1 MQLLSI
7 FFIFICITICNA
19 NDLKIKKISSELI
32 LNQNEYNLKDS
43 HAPTIL
49 SLKSKILVAW
59 FAGEKEG
66 DKSVGI
72 WFSEKVGNKW
82 AKAKKIVGT
91 GNEPCWNPVL
101 FQLKSGRIL
110 LFYKKGFDIKT
121 WKSKYI
127 FSDDEGMTWSEEIS
141 FDNNLYGPVKNKP
154 IYINNEDI
162 LCGTSSELNGW
173 RIYFSSTKDLKKWN
187 IITPKVELK
196 KPFFT
201 IQPTILLHKNGSIQS
216 LSRTQHGKLAET
228 WSYDKGKSFSNI
240 VLTDIKSTNSGLDGL
255 VLSNGTALLVL
266 NAITEKNYRNKLIIL
281 SSKDGKVWKD
291 FLVLENHIS
300 GQYSYPSIIQ
310 DKKGIIHIV
319 YTYDR
324 KNIKH
329 VEIGL

>member
-1 MQLLSI
+1 MQALRI
-7 FFIFICITICNA
+7 FFIFIFITICNA

-72 WFSEKVGNKW
+72 WFSEKIGNKW

-101 FQLKSGRIL
+101 FQLKNGRIL

-141 FDNNLYGPVKNKP
+141 LDNNLYGPVKNKP

-162 LCGTSSELNGW
+162 LFGTSSESDGW
-173 RIYFSSTKDLKKWN
+173 KVSFSVTKNLLDWKINTPN
-187 IITPKVELK
+187 ISNNEIL
-196 KPFFT
+196 T
-201 IQPTILLHKNGSIQS
+201 IQPTLLLYKNGTIQA
-216 LSRTQHGKLAET
+216 LSRTQNARLAET
-228 WSYDKGKSFSNI
+228 WSFDKGKSFSNI
-240 VLTDIKSTNSGLDGL
+240 VLTDIQSTNSGIDGL

-281 SSKDGKVWKD
+281 SSKDGKIWKD

-310 DKKGIIHIV
+310 DNKGMIHIV